1 MDISRSDI
9 TTTGTLRFWH
19 GGLFKKLKTGLQ
31 YVGGEGRTFLVDVDE
46 LCWWFLEQM
55 ARKCGAYKK
64 IVEIY
69 YLMPHSTLDE
79 GLKRVYNDKEVLEMA
94 EVVLKHKALDLYV
107 VHGVDLLEVIIGV
120 PEEIVGVPEVSVGVP
135 GAPTT
140 SPIASHVRT
149 SPRLNKS
156 PTTKDKSPLN
166 EDQQTPDINITTPT
180 SCVIP
185 QTLQTQNLD
194 STPAASKKAPTPA
207 HKPLETTLQPPII
220 FETSRAAGEENSLA
234 PETFDQD
241 LPPDYHDFYDDRPKS
256 PVPLKDLVGD
266 SGSDTS
272 DPAYEPESEG
282 SDEELN
288 DEEFEQE
295 NEDSEEEELGEEEE
309 IPFELNEAD
318 SSDDELREARNKVKK
333 RNAECYEIAQTI
345 REQAIQGKFSA
356 GATTSHQPLQ
366 NQEAGERN
374 DPLSEYEESE
384 EETHTPGNSDEED
397 GIGNKRKARGLLV
410 SANTDW
416 NSFVWKVGQRFT
428 SREAF
433 RDGVAQYAIAQG
445 RNLCFVSSNKSKQ
458 QRMEAK
464 CVLGC
469 PFRVYGSWDNRRACF
484 VVKSIDS
491 EHTCSRNM
499 VKNKQLKASWLAKQ
513 FLEIF
518 KARPHWPAKELIE
531 TVRRVYRVVIKKTL
545 TYRVKYHAHKMLHG
559 SMKEH
564 YNKLGRYL
572 KAIQEASPE
581 THIDLYTVPPKSKSS
596 SPVFQRIFFCF
607 DGLRR
612 GWLEGCRKLLCVDAC
627 FLKTF
632 LGGQLKSAIGRD
644 ANEQMYPVAWAV
656 VEGENNNS
664 WEWFFLNLQK
674 SLELGDGAGLTLI
687 SDEHQVL
694 ILTLL
699 PE

>member
-9 TTTGTLRFWH
+9 TTTATLRFWH

-107 VHGVDLLEVIIGV
+107 VHGVDLPEVIIGV

-135 GAPTT
+135 GV
-140 SPIASHVRT
+140 SV
-149 SPRLNKS
+149 
-156 PTTKDKSPLN
+156 
-166 EDQQTPDINITTPT
+166 E
-180 SCVIP
+180 
-185 QTLQTQNLD
+185 
-194 STPAASKKAPTPA
+194 
-207 HKPLETTLQPPII
+207 
-220 FETSRAAGEENSLA
+220 
-234 PETFDQD
+234 PEV
-241 LPPDYHDFYDDRPKS
+241 PES

-288 DEEFEQE
+288 DEDFEQE
-295 NEDSEEEELGEEEE
+295 SEDSEEEELGEEEE

-345 REQAIQGKFSA
+345 REQAIQGKFGA
-356 GATTSHQPLQ
+356 GAATSHQPLQ
-366 NQEAGERN
+366 NEEAGERN

-384 EETHTPGNSDEED
+384 EEMHTPGNSDEED

-445 RNLCFVSSNKSKQ
+445 RNLRFVSSNKSKQ

-499 VKNKQLKASWLAKQ
+499 VKNRQLKASWLAKQ

-545 TYRVKYHAHKMLHG
+545 AYR
-559 SMKEH
+559 S
-564 YNKLGRYL
+564 
-572 KAIQEASPE
+572 IP
-581 THIDLYTVPPKSKSS
+581 
-596 SPVFQRIFFCF
+596 
-607 DGLRR
+607 
-612 GWLEGCRKLLCVDAC
+612 
-627 FLKTF
+627 
-632 LGGQLKSAIGRD
+632 
-644 ANEQMYPVAWAV
+644 
-656 VEGENNNS
+656 
-664 WEWFFLNLQK
+664 
-674 SLELGDGAGLTLI
+674 
-687 SDEHQVL
+687 
-694 ILTLL
+694 
-699 PE
+699 

>member
-107 VHGVDLLEVIIGV
+107 VHGVDLPEVIIGV

-135 GAPTT
+135 GVSVEPEVCVGVPGT
-140 SPIASHVRT
+140 ST
-149 SPRLNKS
+149 
-156 PTTKDKSPLN
+156 
-166 EDQQTPDINITTPT
+166 
-180 SCVIP
+180 
-185 QTLQTQNLD
+185 
-194 STPAASKKAPTPA
+194 
-207 HKPLETTLQPPII
+207 
-220 FETSRAAGEENSLA
+220 AAGEENSLA
-234 PETFDQD
+234 PETFEQD
-241 LPPDYHDFYDDRPKS
+241 LPPDYHDIYDDRPEI
-256 PVPLKDLVGD
+256 PAPLKDLVGD

-282 SDEELN
+282 
-288 DEEFEQE
+288 FEQE

-345 REQAIQGKFSA
+345 REQAIQGKFGA
-356 GATTSHQPLQ
+356 GAATSHQPLQ

-384 EETHTPGNSDEED
+384 EEMHTPGNSDEED

-433 RDGVAQYAIAQG
+433 RDGVAQYAIAHG

-469 PFRVYGSWDNRRACF
+469 PFRVYGSWDNRR
-484 VVKSIDS
+484 
-491 EHTCSRNM
+491 
-499 VKNKQLKASWLAKQ
+499 LA
-513 FLEIF
+513 
-518 KARPHWPAKELIE
+518 
-531 TVRRVYRVVIKKTL
+531 
-545 TYRVKYHAHKMLHG
+545 
-559 SMKEH
+559 
-564 YNKLGRYL
+564 
-572 KAIQEASPE
+572 
-581 THIDLYTVPPKSKSS
+581 
-596 SPVFQRIFFCF
+596 
-607 DGLRR
+607 
-612 GWLEGCRKLLCVDAC
+612 LL
-627 FLKTF
+627 
-632 LGGQLKSAIGRD
+632 
-644 ANEQMYPVAWAV
+644 
-656 VEGENNNS
+656 
-664 WEWFFLNLQK
+664 
-674 SLELGDGAGLTLI
+674 
-687 SDEHQVL
+687 
-694 ILTLL
+694 
-699 PE
+699 